1 MYINIEDVLCDER
14 KIPWNEIVRD
24 FTTNEQKKTNK
35 KRKRTLKEKHAIIYI
50 DTQIKNKHDL
60 SKENKEK

>member
-1 MYINIEDVLCDER
+1 MKLYEY
-14 KIPWNEIVRD
+14 
-24 FTTNEQKKTNK
+24 FTTNEQKKKNK
-35 KRKRTLKEKHAIIYI
+35 KRKRTLYVIYI

>member
-1 MYINIEDVLCDER
+1 MKLYEY
-14 KIPWNEIVRD
+14 